1 MGKQGPCN
9 HCGVAVTP
17 LWRNGPPE
25 KPVLCNACGSRWRTR
40 GTLVNYMP
48 LHAGG
53 LGLSSAAATKWRLK
67 NPGARQHPHSQ
78 CPSAANGKRTDGEE
92 DGGAEAQK
100 GADAWLAEKGA
111 GGTAQGSG
119 ARMGRGLRGR
129 GPGVKRKGWQR
140 ARGGV
145 RGGERSGI
153 VSGCG
158 MEGQSDAGLGRGA
171 NERWD
176 DEMELD
182 MVWGDDD
189 DDDEKDMERSG
200 GGDNSGARKGWG
212 QSGGSGR
219 EGSEDVMRMEDDG
232 SVVASDRLQGVP
244 IPPKRRSLGGGGRQ
258 SSASLYGAGSGSGM
272 RPRSQSEADLTTL
285 RMRHSAGSGGGKEG
299 SWREKGAHA
308 RGEKG
313 VKREGDMDV
322 DAGVQWNE
330 EDDLLMDGGG
340 GRRGQEGMREVW
352 IEEGGDDEA
361 GGGEEDVVEVE
372 EEKRAGEEGEEEE
385 EEGDEDRQLEL
396 LQHVP
401 SGHRDLVLLTMPS
414 PHYRALTTP
423 SGAAGAGAAVGKG
436 TREDEVGEGR
446 GERVGM
452 HRVAS
457 DGSIWR
463 AGGRTGGMAR
473 MGEGDVDKCGM
484 TGARKQGG
492 GVGVGGREHAAVAS
506 LAEASGIVSDNFLL
520 CSPLSPLCSVNLTD
534 IVNASSLYRC
544 MDHAHKCQLV
554 AMLPAVDTANG
565 SASVESMFRSKTF
578 LQAVKNFQKLLAHGM
593 FDASALPADT
603 AQLFSSLTSTTCL
616 DLSASG
622 WWQRWGQAHASSASV
637 SPAPPPAPTPPTPTP
652 PPPPPQP
659 SPSPPTPPAAASA
672 AATATVI
679 PPSVSAAAA
688 AATTVSAVASTPAT
702 FVVAPSTISPAPAP
716 APAPVD
722 SRASASRSAAH
733 TPAALPALSTT
744 AINGRDSSGADAA
757 SGAGA
762 ASPSGSPSA
771 NTAGA
776 AAAGGHSGGKGV
788 SPSLRHPCSVPTPS
802 GPSPNMSTVP
812 SSSPSAGF
820 ALRKCTTATASTT
833 GPAACSS
840 MGNGVAAADAAAR
853 GFSGVSGSQK
863 KPPLGA
869 QAMAA
874 APGVGA
880 GHKTQRIPAATA
892 TAAVSIPAVSATTGA
907 LAVPARVTG
916 MAAGKAAV
924 VIPVQE
930 QQQVGRRVAPVV
942 PAGLGVG
949 TGKFPESNDED
960 EEDGSFAAVCG
971 HVKLPQQPNRNQAS
985 RDPSHFALSANFFSG
1000 SSLLSA
1006 SPPTGTTTPSPPPFH
1021 TSVLPS
1027 NSTHPSSSTSPG
1039 SFPRVNQSASVTPAA
1054 AAPSSHGA
1062 NTWQKLAAAAAARPA
1077 VSTAAPA
1084 AATSV
1089 SGKGG
1094 IAASISSRRLLGI
1107 PPPAA
1112 ASMGALLRYW
1122 WLVQCHCSSWGD
1134 CNARATRVSDAGNEV
1149 CFE

>member
-67 NPGARQHPHSQ
+67 NAGTRQHPHSQ
-78 CPSAANGKRTDGEE
+78 CPGAANGKRADGDE

-111 GGTAQGSG
+111 GRTAQGGG

-145 RGGERSGI
+145 RGGERSGS
-153 VSGCG
+153 VGGCG
-158 MEGQSDAGLGRGA
+158 MEGQGDAGLGRGA

-176 DEMELD
+176 DEIELD

-189 DDDEKDMERSG
+189 DDDDEKGMERSG
-200 GGDNSGARKGWG
+200 VGDTGGARKGWAH
-212 QSGGSGR
+212 SGASGR
-219 EGSEDVMRMEDDG
+219 EGIEDVMLMEDDG

-244 IPPKRRSLGGGGRQ
+244 IPPKRRSLGGGGQQ
-258 SSASLYGAGSGSGM
+258 SSASMYGAGSGSGM

-285 RMRHSAGSGGGKEG
+285 RLRHCAGGGGGKEG

-322 DAGVQWNE
+322 DEGVQWVE
-330 EDDLLMDGGG
+330 EDDS
-340 GRRGQEGMREVW
+340 GQ
-352 IEEGGDDEA
+352 
-361 GGGEEDVVEVE
+361 
-372 EEKRAGEEGEEEE
+372 
-385 EEGDEDRQLEL
+385 
-396 LQHVP
+396 
-401 SGHRDLVLLTMPS
+401 RDLVLLTMPS
-414 PHYRALTTP
+414 PRYRLLTTP
-423 SGAAGAGAAVGKG
+423 SGAAGAGAVVGKG
-436 TREDEVGEGR
+436 TVEGAVGEGR

-463 AGGRTGGMAR
+463 DGGRTGGV
-473 MGEGDVDKCGM
+473 GDVDKGGM

-492 GVGVGGREHAAVAS
+492 GIGVGGRGHAAVAS
-506 LAEASGIVSDNFLL
+506 STEASGIMSDDFLL
-520 CSPLSPLCSVNLTD
+520 CSPHSPLCSVNLTD

-544 MDHAHKCQLV
+544 MDHAQKSQLV

-578 LQAVKNFQKLLAHGM
+578 LRAVKNFQKLLAQGM
-593 FDASALPADT
+593 LDASSLPPDT
-603 AQLFSSLTSTTCL
+603 AHLFSSLTSTTCL

-622 WWQRWGQAHASSASV
+622 WWQRWGKAYASSASV
-637 SPAPPPAPTPPTPTP
+637 SPAPPPAPTPAAPTP

-659 SPSPPTPPAAASA
+659 SPPPPTPPAAASA
-672 AATATVI
+672 AATAAMI

-688 AATTVSAVASTPAT
+688 AAPTAVSAVASTPAT
-702 FVVAPSTISPAPAP
+702 AVAVPSTISPAPAT
-716 APAPVD
+716 AAVD
-722 SRASASRSAAH
+722 SRASAPSS
-733 TPAALPALSTT
+733 T
-744 AINGRDSSGADAA
+744 AINGRGSTA
-757 SGAGA
+757 SGA
-762 ASPSGSPSA
+762 ASEAGSGSTSGAPSA
-771 NTAGA
+771 CTAGA
-776 AAAGGHSGGKGV
+776 AAAGGHPGSQGM
-788 SPSLRHPCSVPTPS
+788 SLSLGHPQSTSTPS
-802 GPSPNMSTVP
+802 GPSPGMSTVP
-812 SSSPSAGF
+812 SSSPSARST
-820 ALRKCTTATASTT
+820 LSKCTTATASTT

-840 MGNGVAAADAAAR
+840 VGNEVTAADAPAR
-853 GFSGVSGSQK
+853 GFSAVSGSQK

-874 APGVGA
+874 PGVGA
-880 GHKTQRIPAATA
+880 GHKSQRIPATTA

-907 LAVPARVTG
+907 LAVPARMTD
-916 MAAGKAAV
+916 MAAEKAAIA
-924 VIPVQE
+924 IPVQE
-930 QQQVGRRVAPVV
+930 QQQAGRRVPPVV
-942 PAGLGVG
+942 AAGVGVG
-949 TGKFPESNDED
+949 TGKVAEANDED
-960 EEDGSFAAVCG
+960 EEDGAFAAVCG
-971 HVKLPQQPNRNQAS
+971 HVKVPQQPNRNQAA

-1021 TSVLPS
+1021 TSILPS
-1027 NSTHPSSSTSPG
+1027 HNPHHSSSG
-1039 SFPRVNQSASVTPAA
+1039 SSASLARINPSASVTPAA
-1054 AAPSSHGA
+1054 APPSYHGA
-1062 NTWQKLAAAAAARPA
+1062 NTWQKLAAAAASTRPA
-1077 VSTAAPA
+1077 VSTASPA

-1089 SGKGG
+1089 IGKGVVAVG
-1094 IAASISSRRLLGI
+1094 ITTRRPLGV
-1107 PPPAA
+1107 PPPGATSTG
-1112 ASMGALLRYW
+1112 ASTGTGWASGASGASGASDLGSRYTLGEGVLNGRLIVARSVDMYSDPLRDN
-1122 WLVQCHCSSWGD
+1122 LI
-1134 CNARATRVSDAGNEV
+1134 ATRVSNAGN
-1149 CFE
+1149 

>member
-1 MGKQGPCN
+1 
-9 HCGVAVTP
+9 
-17 LWRNGPPE
+17 
-25 KPVLCNACGSRWRTR
+25 
-40 GTLVNYMP
+40 MP

-78 CPSAANGKRTDGEE
+78 CPSAANGKRTDGDE
-92 DGGAEAQK
+92 DGEAEAQK

-111 GGTAQGSG
+111 GGTALGGG

-145 RGGERSGI
+145 RGGERSGN
-153 VSGCG
+153 VGGCG
-158 MEGQSDAGLGRGA
+158 MDGQSDAGLGRGA

-200 GGDNSGARKGWG
+200 GGDNSGARRGWAH
-212 QSGGSGR
+212 SGGSGR

-244 IPPKRRSLGGGGRQ
+244 IPPKRRSLGGGGQQ

-285 RMRHSAGSGGGKEG
+285 RMRHCAGGGGGKEG

-313 VKREGDMDV
+313 
-322 DAGVQWNE
+322 
-330 EDDLLMDGGG
+330 
-340 GRRGQEGMREVW
+340 
-352 IEEGGDDEA
+352 
-361 GGGEEDVVEVE
+361 
-372 EEKRAGEEGEEEE
+372 
-385 EEGDEDRQLEL
+385 
-396 LQHVP
+396 
-401 SGHRDLVLLTMPS
+401 
-414 PHYRALTTP
+414 
-423 SGAAGAGAAVGKG
+423 G
-436 TREDEVGEGR
+436 TREDAVGEGR

-463 AGGRTGGMAR
+463 AGGRTGGMGRAGI
-473 MGEGDVDKCGM
+473 GEGDVEKGGM

-492 GVGVGGREHAAVAS
+492 GVGVGGREHVAGAS
-506 LAEASGIVSDNFLL
+506 LAEAAGIVSDDFLL
-520 CSPLSPLCSVNLTD
+520 YSPNSPLCSVNLTD

-544 MDHAHKCQLV
+544 MDHAQKSQLV

-578 LQAVKNFQKLLAHGM
+578 LRAVKNFQKLLAQGM
-593 FDASALPADT
+593 FDASSLPADT
-603 AQLFSSLTSTTCL
+603 AHLFSSLTSTSCL

-637 SPAPPPAPTPPTPTP
+637 SHPPPPAPAPTPPTPTP

-659 SPSPPTPPAAASA
+659 SPPPPTPPAAASPAVTA
-672 AATATVI
+672 AVI
-679 PPSVSAAAA
+679 APSVSAAAA
-688 AATTVSAVASTPAT
+688 AAIAVSAVA
-702 FVVAPSTISPAPAP
+702 VPSTISPAPVTAAGDSRSSTPPSPVHTPPAVP
-716 APAPVD
+716 AP
-722 SRASASRSAAH
+722 S
-733 TPAALPALSTT
+733 ALSTAVIIARGST
-744 AINGRDSSGADAA
+744 AAGAA

-762 ASPSGSPSA
+762 DSPSGAPSA
-771 NTAGA
+771 STVGT
-776 AAAGGHSGGKGV
+776 AAAGGHSGGQGM
-788 SPSLRHPCSVPTPS
+788 SHSLGHPRSTSTAS
-802 GPSPNMSTVP
+802 GPSPSMSTVP
-812 SSSPSAGF
+812 SSSPSAGS

-833 GPAACSS
+833 GPTACSS
-840 MGNGVAAADAAAR
+840 MDNGVAAADAAAR
-853 GFSGVSGSQK
+853 GFSGVYGSQK
-863 KPPLGA
+863 KPPPGA
-869 QAMAA
+869 QAMA

-880 GHKTQRIPAATA
+880 GHKSQRIPAVTA
-892 TAAVSIPAVSATTGA
+892 TTAVSIPTVSATTGA
-907 LAVPARVTG
+907 LAVPAHVTG
-916 MAAGKAAV
+916 MTAMKAAV

-930 QQQVGRRVAPVV
+930 QQQAGRKVAPVV

-949 TGKFPESNDED
+949 TGKVAEAKDED

-971 HVKLPQQPNRNQAS
+971 HVKVPQQPNRNQAS

-1021 TSVLPS
+1021 TS
-1027 NSTHPSSSTSPG
+1027 
-1039 SFPRVNQSASVTPAA
+1039 SASVTPAA

-1062 NTWQKLAAAAAARPA
+1062 NTNAA
-1077 VSTAAPA
+1077 
-1084 AATSV
+1084 
-1089 SGKGG
+1089 
-1094 IAASISSRRLLGI
+1094 
-1107 PPPAA
+1107 
-1112 ASMGALLRYW
+1112 
-1122 WLVQCHCSSWGD
+1122 
-1134 CNARATRVSDAGNEV
+1134 NEA
-1149 CFE
+1149 CFG

>member
-1 MGKQGPCN
+1 
-9 HCGVAVTP
+9 
-17 LWRNGPPE
+17 
-25 KPVLCNACGSRWRTR
+25 
-40 GTLVNYMP
+40 MP

-119 ARMGRGLRGR
+119 ARMGRGLRGG

-145 RGGERSGI
+145 RGGERSGN
-153 VSGCG
+153 VGGCG
-158 MEGQSDAGLGRGA
+158 MDGQSDTGLGRGA

-200 GGDNSGARKGWG
+200 GGDNSGARKGWAH
-212 QSGGSGR
+212 SGGSGR

-299 SWREKGAHA
+299 SWREQGAHA

-423 SGAAGAGAAVGKG
+423 SGAAGAGAVVGKG

-473 MGEGDVDKCGM
+473 AGMGEGDVDKGGM
-484 TGARKQGG
+484 MGARKHGG
-492 GVGVGGREHAAVAS
+492 GVGVGGREHAAVAT
-506 LAEASGIVSDNFLL
+506 LAEYGTLPFFPKS
-520 CSPLSPLCSVNLTD
+520 LSRHQHSTLN
-534 IVNASSLYRC
+534 
-544 MDHAHKCQLV
+544 
-554 AMLPAVDTANG
+554 MLPMKDATSCFFESVEL
-565 SASVESMFRSKTF
+565 ASVMPLPLPSLTQGCCVESMFRSKTF
-578 LQAVKNFQKLLAHGM
+578 LQAVKNFQKLLVQGM
-593 FDASALPADT
+593 FDASSLPADT

-616 DLSASG
+616 DLSSSG

-637 SPAPPPAPTPPTPTP
+637 SPAPPPAPPPPTPTP

-659 SPSPPTPPAAASA
+659 SPPPPTPPAACSA

-688 AATTVSAVASTPAT
+688 AAATVSAVASTPAAA
-702 FVVAPSTISPAPAP
+702 VVAPSTISPAPAP
-716 APAPVD
+716 AAVD

-733 TPAALPALSTT
+733 TPAALPALSTA
-744 AINGRDSSGADAA
+744 AINARDSTAAGAA

-762 ASPSGSPSA
+762 DSPCGAPSA
-771 NTAGA
+771 STAGA
-776 AAAGGHSGGKGV
+776 AAAHGHSGGKGV
-788 SPSLRHPCSVPTPS
+788 SPSLGHPRSVPTPS

-892 TAAVSIPAVSATTGA
+892 TAAVSIPAVSATT
-907 LAVPARVTG
+907 
-916 MAAGKAAV
+916 
-924 VIPVQE
+924 
-930 QQQVGRRVAPVV
+930 
-942 PAGLGVG
+942 
-949 TGKFPESNDED
+949 
-960 EEDGSFAAVCG
+960 
-971 HVKLPQQPNRNQAS
+971 AS

-1021 TSVLPS
+1021 ASFLPS
-1027 NSTHPSSSTSPG
+1027 NSTRPSSSSSPV

-1062 NTWQKLAAAAAARPA
+1062 NT
-1077 VSTAAPA
+1077 
-1084 AATSV
+1084 
-1089 SGKGG
+1089 
-1094 IAASISSRRLLGI
+1094 
-1107 PPPAA
+1107 
-1112 ASMGALLRYW
+1112 
-1122 WLVQCHCSSWGD
+1122 
-1134 CNARATRVSDAGNEV
+1134 VSDAGNEV